1 MTRNPG
7 PAAVATV
14 LVLMLSLVIHNS
26 AYITLIERQLKR
38 CRSGSNE
45 DDSRVRRWGWWGP
58 NIPLQVSV
66 RHTFDKKKPS
76 LFAQNTIIR
85 TNTDSC

>member
-1 MTRNPG
+1 MMTRN

-66 RHTFDKKKPS
+66 RHTFDKKPS
-76 LFAQNTIIR
+76 LFAQNTVIR